1 MRKREKGIILRR
13 LIQSYISS
21 VISISLVLLIV
32 GLIGILAVNAKSV
45 SDYFRE
51 SIKLSVIFE
60 SSTTEGEAMKFS
72 DELSS
77 DEFVKKTEFISRER
91 GTKEMQ
97 ELLGSDFLEVFDFNP
112 VPLSVDIH
120 LKADYLNSD
129 SLELI
134 ESRLM
139 EKTGVKEVVYQRS
152 LIDIINKNME
162 RISLVLAV
170 LLGLLLFI
178 SFVLIN
184 NTVRLNV
191 FAKRFTIKTMK
202 LVGAKRSFIR
212 KPFIKRAALQGLV
225 SGLISASLL
234 LLMLY
239 FVKRDLHELYQIF
252 DTRLLLSVL
261 AGVVATGMLICVVS
275 TYFVVNKLVAVSA
288 DKIYY

>member
-32 GLIGILAVNAKSV
+32 GLIGILAVNAGAV

-51 SIKLSVIFE
+51 NIRLSVIFE
-60 SSTTEGEAMKFS
+60 SGTTEERAMQFS
-72 DELSS
+72 QELTSNV
-77 DEFVKKTEFISRER
+77 FVKKAEYISRER
-91 GTKEMQ
+91 GTKEME
-97 ELLGSDFLEVFDFNP
+97 ELLGSDFLNVFDFNP
-112 VPLSVDIH
+112 VPLSVDIY
-120 LKADYLNSD
+120 LKADYLKSD
-129 SLELI
+129 SLDLI

-139 EKTGVKEVVYQRS
+139 EKPDVKEVVYQKS
-152 LIDIINKNME
+152 LIDLINNNME
-162 RISLVLAV
+162 RISLILAI
-170 LLGLLLFI
+170 LLALLLFV

-191 FAKRFTIKTMK
+191 YAKRFTIKTMK

-212 KPFIKRAALQGLV
+212 KPFLKRAALQGLV
-225 SGLISASLL
+225 SGVISSSFL

-239 FVKRDLHELYQIF
+239 FVKRDLNELYIIL
-252 DTRLLLSVL
+252 DVRLLLAVL
-261 AGVVATGMLICVVS
+261 VAVVATGVLICVIS
-275 TYFVVNKLVAVSA
+275 TYFVVNRLVAVSA